1 MSETLQLVLLLGGAQ
16 LVLLALMHVRGQ
28 TPHNRRS
35 RVRGQ
40 TPHNRP
46 SRRPAPLPGSAPA
59 FRLVRVGAVSVAIGL
74 GLGIFGVIVAP
85 SLFGGRALTVMSGS
99 MEPALGVGDVVI
111 NSHVAPAQVRV
122 GDIITFSDPEGTGKL
137 ITHRVRRMRIANGTA
152 HVVTKGD
159 NTNAVERWD
168 IPAEGSLGR
177 VEYRVPLLGFLVF
190 WLHGPFAS
198 VALIVI
204 PALLLA
210 GFELWR
216 IWRPQRSEPLG
227 DAPA

>member
-1 MSETLQLVLLLGGAQ
+1 VSSSLRLVLLLGTAE
-16 LVLLALMHVRGQ
+16 LVLLARLHLQG
-28 TPHNRRS
+28 
-35 RVRGQ
+35 
-40 TPHNRP
+40 RP
-46 SRRPAPLPGSAPA
+46 TVPLG
-59 FRLVRVGAVSVAIGL
+59 LVRAAAVSVAL
-74 GLGIFGVIVAP
+74 GLGIGICGVIAAP
-85 SLFGGRALTVMSGS
+85 SLFGGRSLTVMSGS
-99 MEPALGVGDVVI
+99 MEPALAVGDVVI
-111 NSHVAPAQVRV
+111 GSRVSPAQVRV

-137 ITHRVRRMRIANGTA
+137 ITHRVRRVRIADGTA

-168 IPAEGSLGR
+168 IPASGSLGR

-190 WLHGPFAS
+190 WLNGPFGRI
-198 VALIVI
+198 ALIVI

-216 IWRPQRSEPLG
+216 IWRPQRPGPLG

>member
-1 MSETLQLVLLLGGAQ
+1 VSGSLRLAGA
-16 LVLLALMHVRGQ
+16 
-28 TPHNRRS
+28 
-35 RVRGQ
+35 
-40 TPHNRP
+40 
-46 SRRPAPLPGSAPA
+46 APLL
-59 FRLVRVGAVSVAIGL
+59 RLVRVAAVSLAIGV
-74 GLGIFGVIVAP
+74 GLGVFGVIAAP

-99 MEPALGVGDVVI
+99 MEPALGVGDIVI
-111 NSHVAPAQVRV
+111 NSPVKPADVRI
-122 GDIITFSDPEGTGKL
+122 GDIVTFSDPEGTGKL

-168 IPAEGSLGR
+168 IPAGGSLGR
-177 VEYRVPLLGFLVF
+177 VEYRVPMLGFLVF
-190 WLHGPFAS
+190 WLHGPLAS

-216 IWRPQRSEPLG
+216 IWRPRRPDPLG
-227 DAPA
+227 DAAA